1 MLLHCYGI
9 MIKKIVHY
17 HPKIKTINFMIFV
30 DMIVRS
36 VDFTCEDVF
45 NIHEFV
51 LYEKEKKSNR
61 SCIGLSFC
69 G

>member
-1 MLLHCYGI
+1 
-9 MIKKIVHY
+9 MIKKFVHY

-36 VDFTCEDVF
+36 LDFKCEGVL
-45 NIHEFV
+45 NIYEFIS
-51 LYEKEKKSNR
+51 YEKEKKSNK
-61 SCIGLSFC
+61 SCLNLSSC